1 MCFKNLPVAF
11 DEAGKAYLKEGISDP
26 YAVKK
31 SGNAM
36 TQEEKI
42 RSLMAKNGHI
52 KEVSID
58 PVTRVAGALA
68 FHSVVNLQDRKVE
81 DAHSMATLFRGYE
94 IILKGRDPRDAIFIS
109 SRACGVCGGVHAN
122 CGAEAIEMALG
133 VAPPPMGIAIR
144 NLGQAAEFLY
154 DHPLHLYL
162 LSGPD
167 YSTAV
172 MGQSNP
178 EIVERAMKTRAPHAA
193 VHGFTMIGDIMDAL
207 NPLTGS
213 LYLEALEETRRA
225 REMTVLVWGKYP
237 HPQTI
242 VPGGISATINSQ
254 VLNEYQTR
262 LNYFMDY
269 SKKMIGIW
277 DDIYDFLYEVEPRFH
292 DVGKRPINLID
303 LGIWEHHEGYD
314 ANYKNATAWG
324 DRRWATPGV
333 VLDGKLVTT
342 SLHTI
347 NAGLEEFIEHS
358 YYEDWVK
365 GGQTQKFKTD
375 ELGNP
380 LSPYHMWNKETL
392 PKPQGRSWREKYSW
406 ATSPRWDRQVVEA
419 GAYARMWTTA
429 SSMKMP
435 KNPYIEPTGTSMKML
450 LPAASLPEMQVEW
463 KIPFELNAIE
473 RNRARAYAQA
483 YTTLVALNNLLAAYD
498 LMKQGNTAVSNEF
511 TIPKDHRMGVGFWG
525 AGRGFLSHHLEMENG
540 ALLNYQICTPSTIN
554 AGPRDPFGQVG
565 PYEEAVLNTPIIEQ
579 FKNAEEYKGADI
591 LRTIRSFDP
600 CMPCTTHVYAGDQ
613 TIVRE
618 VNTCACVLEDEGEP
632 VEVGAD

>member
-1 MCFKNLPVAF
+1 MCFKNLPIEF
-11 DEAGKAYLKEGISDP
+11 DAEGKAHLRPGVLDP

-31 SGNAM
+31 STTAL
-36 TQEEKI
+36 TQDEKI
-42 RSLMAKNGHI
+42 RSLLAKNGHI

-68 FHSVVNLQDRKVE
+68 FHSVVDLQERTVE

-94 IILKGRDPRDAIFIS
+94 IILQGRDPRDAIFIS
-109 SRACGVCGGVHAN
+109 SRACGVCGGVHSN
-122 CGAEAIEMALG
+122 CSAEAIEMALG
-133 VAPPPMGIAIR
+133 VVPPPMGIVVR

-167 YSTAV
+167 YSAAV

-178 EIVERAMKTRAPHAA
+178 AILKRAQSYPARGAH
-193 VHGFTMIGDIMDAL
+193 VHGYKTIGDIMEAL
-207 NPLTGS
+207 NPLTGR

-225 REMTVLVWGKYP
+225 REMTVLVWAKYP

-242 VPGGISATINSQ
+242 VPGGISATVTSQ
-254 VLNEYQTR
+254 TLNEYQTR
-262 LNYFMDY
+262 LAFFMDY
-269 SKKMIGIW
+269 AKKMIHIW
-277 DDIYDFLYEVEPRFH
+277 DDVYDFLYDVEPRFH

-314 ANYKNATAWG
+314 AAYKNATAWG

-333 VLDGKLVTT
+333 VIDGKLVTT
-342 SLHTI
+342 SLHNI
-347 NAGLEEFIEHS
+347 NAGLEEFIDHS
-358 YYEDWVK
+358 YYEDWTK
-365 GGQTQKFKTD
+365 APQKFKTD

-380 LSPYHMWNKETL
+380 LSPYHMWNKQTL
-392 PKPQGRSWREKYSW
+392 PKPEGRSWREKYSW
-406 ATSPRWDRQVVEA
+406 ATSPRWDRQVLEA

-429 SSMKMP
+429 SSQKIP
-435 KNPYIEPTGTSMKML
+435 KNPYIETTGTSMKMV
-450 LPAASLPEMQVEW
+450 LPASQLPEMKVEW
-463 KIPFELNAIE
+463 VIPQELNAIE

-483 YTTLVALNNLLAAYD
+483 YTTLVALNNLIAAYD
-498 LMKQGNTAVSNEF
+498 LMKQGNTAVSAEF

-540 ALLNYQICTPSTIN
+540 ALLNYQILTPSTIN
-554 AGPRDPFGQVG
+554 ASPRDPFGQNG
-565 PYEEAVLNTPIIEQ
+565 PYEEAVMNTPIT
-579 FKNAEEYKGADI
+579 EEFASESEFKGADI

-600 CMPCTTHVYAGDQ
+600 CMPCTTHVYAGSQ

-632 VEVGAD
+632 EPVGGD

>member
-11 DEAGKAYLKEGISDP
+11 DENGKAYLKEGVANP
-26 YAVKK
+26 YAVT
-31 SGNAM
+31 GNTLVR

-42 RSLMAKNGHI
+42 RSLLAKNGHI

-68 FHSVVNLQDRKVE
+68 FHSVVNMQERRVE

-109 SRACGVCGGVHAN
+109 SRACGVCGGVHSN
-122 CGAEAIEMALG
+122 CAAEAIEMALG
-133 VAPPPMGIAIR
+133 VAPPPMGVVVR

-167 YSTAV
+167 YSAAV
-172 MGQSNP
+172 LGATNP
-178 EIVERAMKTRAPHAA
+178 EILEKAQRTKAPGAA
-193 VHGFTMIGDIMDAL
+193 VHGYATIGDIMEAL
-207 NPLTGS
+207 NPLTGR

-225 REMTVLVWGKYP
+225 REMTVLVWAKYP

-242 VPGGISATINSQ
+242 VPAGISATVTSQ
-254 VLNEYQTR
+254 TLNEYQTR
-262 LNYFMDY
+262 LAFFMDY
-269 SKKMIGIW
+269 SKKMIHIW
-277 DDIYDFLYEVEPRFH
+277 DDVYDFLYEVEPRFH
-292 DVGKRPINLID
+292 DVGKRPRNLID

-314 ANYKNATAWG
+314 ATYKNATAWG

-333 VLDGKLVTT
+333 VMDGELLTT

-347 NAGLEEFIEHS
+347 NAGLEEFVDHS
-358 YYEDWVK
+358 YYTDW
-365 GGQTQKFKTD
+365 TANPPKFKTD
-375 ELGNP
+375 EIGNP

-392 PKPQGRSWREKYSW
+392 PKPEGRSWREKYSW

-429 SSMKMP
+429 AAKKLP
-435 KNPYIEPTGTSMKML
+435 KNPYIESTGTSMKMV

-463 KIPFELNAIE
+463 RIPSELNAIE

-483 YTTLVALNNLLAAYD
+483 YTTLVAFNNLLAAYD
-498 LMKQGNTAVSNEF
+498 LMKQGNTSVSNEF
-511 TIPKDHRMGVGFWG
+511 SIPKDHRMGVGFWG
-525 AGRGFLSHHLEMENG
+525 AGRGYLSHHLEMENG
-540 ALLNYQICTPSTIN
+540 ALINYQILTPSTIN
-554 AGPRDPFGQVG
+554 ASPRDPFGQSG
-565 PYEEAVLNTPIIEQ
+565 PYEEAVMNTPIIEQ
-579 FKNAEEYKGADI
+579 FKSEEDFKGADI

-600 CMPCTTHVYAGDQ
+600 CMPCTTHVYAGTQ

-618 VNTCACVLEDEGEP
+618 VNTCACALEEEGEP
-632 VEVGAD
+632 VPAGGD

>member
-1 MCFKNLPVAF
+1 MCFKNLPVEF
-11 DEAGKAYLKEGISDP
+11 DADGKAHLRPGVVDP
-26 YAVKK
+26 YAVKA
-31 SGNAM
+31 NTQVR

-42 RSLMAKNGHI
+42 RSLLAKNGHI

-68 FHSVVNLQDRKVE
+68 FHSVVDMQERKVE

-94 IILKGRDPRDAIFIS
+94 IILQGRDPRDAIFIS

-122 CGAEAIEMALG
+122 CSAEAIEMALG
-133 VAPPPMGIAIR
+133 AVPPPMGIVVR

-167 YSTAV
+167 YSAAV

-178 EIVERAMKTRAPHAA
+178 SILKRAQTYKARGAH
-193 VHGFTMIGDIMDAL
+193 VHGFATIGEIMEAL
-207 NPLTGS
+207 NPLTGR

-225 REMTVLVWGKYP
+225 REMTVLVWAKYP

-242 VPGGISATINSQ
+242 VPGGISATITSQ
-254 VLNEYQTR
+254 TLNEYQTR
-262 LNYFMDY
+262 LAFFMDY
-269 SKKMIGIW
+269 AKKMIHIW
-277 DDIYDFLYEVEPRFH
+277 DDMYDFLYDVDPRFH

-314 ANYKNATAWG
+314 ASYKNATAWG

-333 VLDGKLVTT
+333 VIDGKLVTT
-342 SLHTI
+342 SLHNI
-347 NAGLEEFIEHS
+347 NAGLEEFVDHS
-358 YYEDWVK
+358 YYEDWTK
-365 GGQTQKFKTD
+365 APQKFKTD

-380 LSPYHMWNKETL
+380 LSPYHMWNKQTL
-392 PKPQGRSWREKYSW
+392 PKPEGRSWREKYSW
-406 ATSPRWDRQVVEA
+406 ATAPRWDRQVLEA

-429 SSMKMP
+429 SSQKIP
-435 KNPYIEPTGTSMKML
+435 KNPYIETTGTSMKMV
-450 LPAASLPEMQVEW
+450 LPASRLPEMTVEW
-463 KIPFELNAIE
+463 VIPKELNAIE

-483 YTTLVALNNLLAAYD
+483 YTTLVALNNLVAAYD
-498 LMKQGNTAVSNEF
+498 LMKQGNTAVSTEF
-511 TIPKDHRMGVGFWG
+511 HIPKDHRMGVGFWG

-554 AGPRDPFGQVG
+554 ASPRDPFGQRG
-565 PYEEAVLNTPIIEQ
+565 PYEEAVMNTPITEE
-579 FKNAEEYKGADI
+579 FASEAEYKGADI

-600 CMPCTTHVYAGDQ
+600 CMPCTTHVYAGSQ

-618 VNTCACVLEDEGEP
+618 VNTCACILEDEGEP
-632 VEVGAD
+632 VMSGDD

>member
-1 MCFKNLPVAF
+1 MCFKNLPIDF
-11 DEAGKAYLKEGISDP
+11 DADGKAHLRPGVVDP
-26 YAVKK
+26 YAVRT
-31 SGNAM
+31 STNAL

-42 RSLMAKNGHI
+42 RSLLAKNGHI

-68 FHSVVNLQDRKVE
+68 FHSVVDMRERKVE

-94 IILKGRDPRDAIFIS
+94 IILQGRDPRDAIFIS
-109 SRACGVCGGVHAN
+109 SRACGVCGGVHSN
-122 CGAEAIEMALG
+122 CSAEAIEMALG
-133 VAPPPMGIAIR
+133 VVPPPMGIVAR

-162 LSGPD
+162 LAGPD
-167 YSTAV
+167 YSAAV

-178 EIVERAMKTRAPHAA
+178 AILKRAQTYKARGAH
-193 VHGFTMIGDIMDAL
+193 VHGYATIGDIMEAL
-207 NPLTGS
+207 NPLTGR

-225 REMTVLVWGKYP
+225 REMTVLVWAKYP

-242 VPGGISATINSQ
+242 VPGGISATITSQ
-254 VLNEYQTR
+254 TLNEYQTR
-262 LNYFMDY
+262 LAFFMDY
-269 SKKMIGIW
+269 AKKMIHIW
-277 DDIYDFLYEVEPRFH
+277 DDVYDFLYEVEPRYH

-314 ANYKNATAWG
+314 AAYRNATAWG

-333 VLDGKLVTT
+333 VIDGKLVTT
-342 SLHTI
+342 SLHNI
-347 NAGLEEFIEHS
+347 NAGLEEFVEHS
-358 YYEDWVK
+358 YYEDWTK
-365 GGQTQKFKTD
+365 APQKFKTD

-380 LSPYHMWNKETL
+380 LSPYHMWNKQTL
-392 PKPQGRSWREKYSW
+392 PKPEGRSWREKYSW
-406 ATSPRWDRQVVEA
+406 ATSPRWDRQVVEG

-429 SSMKMP
+429 SSRKIP
-435 KNPYIEPTGTSMKML
+435 SNPYIETTGTSMKMV
-450 LPAASLPEMQVEW
+450 LPASQLPEMKVEW
-463 KIPFELNAIE
+463 VIPHELNAIE

-483 YTTLVALNNLLAAYD
+483 YTTLVALNNLIAAYD
-498 LMKQGNTAVSNEF
+498 LMKQGNTAVSAEF

-525 AGRGFLSHHLEMENG
+525 AGRGYLSHHLEMENG

-554 AGPRDPFGQVG
+554 ASPRDPFWQNG
-565 PYEEAVLNTPIIEQ
+565 PYEEAVLNTPITEE
-579 FKNAEEYKGADI
+579 FASEAEFKGADI

-600 CMPCTTHVYAGDQ
+600 CMPCTTHVYAGSQ

-618 VNTCACVLEDEGEP
+618 VNTCACILEDEGEP
-632 VEVGAD
+632 APAAGD